1 MWSRI
6 KDASKIR
13 IELIILFFFYIYAVP
28 FTFFP
33 VHTGRV
39 VELAIY
45 LIVPLL
51 LLRKKILISKEY
63 MLAIKLLF
71 AFFILEVTTIVIT
84 ILLNVDADYAYLK
97 YPIIKFFDLVLPS
110 ALLIIYLTERY
121 SYDEIIINLLY
132 MMSLQAI
139 ISIAMAISPLFFDF
153 LMSIMNGSEYRQ
165 YIYERYHGFR
175 GVGLSVTSMFDFAII
190 QALSLLI
197 VLFLNPNHKI
207 KIIYIS
213 LAVVLSLSSSVLGG
227 RIGLVIISLVVA
239 FFIIFYKNFKHHK
252 KLLLILC
259 VLLTMFVVIFVAVV
273 GVESRI
279 IQWAFEMF
287 INVYKNGS
295 LMTTS
300 MKELS
305 SSMYYSLPAEIF
317 ILGSGVTDI
326 SNSSLFPP
334 TDSGYMRLV
343 IFYGVFGSAVLYFS
357 FVTVLGYWL
366 MMEKHNKLNGN
377 ISFPLVFV
385 AILFISQYKGPIMI
399 GGIMTMKLMFVLMFL
414 RVNLL
419 GTRPI
424 DD

>member
-1 MWSRI
+1 MLS
-6 KDASKIR
+6 KFKCESKIKA
-13 IELIILFFFYIYAVP
+13 ELIVLFFFYIYAVP
-28 FTFFP
+28 FTFLP

-39 VELAIY
+39 VELTVY
-45 LIVPLL
+45 LVASLFL
-51 LLRKKILISKEY
+51 FRKKMLISNEY
-63 MLAIKLLF
+63 MLVIKLLF

-84 ILLNVDADYAYLK
+84 ILFNVDADYTYLK

-110 ALLIIYLTERY
+110 ALLLIYLTERY
-121 SYDEIIINLLY
+121 SYDEIIINILY
-132 MMSLQAI
+132 MMSVQAI

-153 LMSIMNGSEYRQ
+153 LMSIINGSEYRQ

-190 QALSLLI
+190 QALSLLV
-197 VLFLNPNHKI
+197 VLFLSPNHKI
-207 KIIYIS
+207 KITYIS

-227 RIGLVIISLVVA
+227 RIGLVIISLVVV
-239 FFIIFYKNFKHHK
+239 FFIIFYKDFKHHK
-252 KLLLILC
+252 KLLLSLC
-259 VLLTMFVVIFVAVV
+259 VLLTMFVIIFVAVV
-273 GVESRI
+273 GVENRF

-287 INVYKNGS
+287 INAFENGS

-305 SSMYYSLPAEIF
+305 SSMYYSLPTEIF

-343 IFYGVFGSAVLYFS
+343 IFYGIFGSAVLYLS
-357 FVTVLGYWL
+357 FIAVLGYWSV
-366 MMEKHNKLNGN
+366 MEKRNKLNGN

-385 AILFISQYKGPIMI
+385 TILFISQYKGPIMI

-414 RVNLL
+414 RFHFL
-419 GTRPI
+419 GTRSI